1 MRWIA
6 SSLSAGQREQLV
18 ARLDPLGE
26 EVEASAL
33 EGDRLADAVVV
44 VEAGAEGLA
53 SLAEARREGP
63 GVPAVIV
70 VGAGSSPP
78 DLDGLYP
85 AVLVGTGWLDDE
97 DAVRRC
103 LAQVTALQGERQR
116 LQELEQQLREAE
128 EVRFQLQI
136 RNEELERLL
145 AAADSDEPLTGLR
158 GERSMARSVEEA
170 FNLARRHQ
178 TPVACLLIG
187 IDDYDE
193 LEQRFGGGFTDF
205 ISVQIAHRVKT
216 CMRNTD
222 LLSRYRPGE
231 LLMLSPFASREG
243 ATAVGERLREA
254 VATQHLEHQDRRV
267 KLSVSVGIATYSLDM
282 RTSTELVEAAANA
295 LDEARRGDGL
305 RVV

>member
-6 SSLSAGQREQLV
+6 SSLSADRRELLA
-18 ARLDPLGE
+18 ARLGPHGQ
-26 EVEASAL
+26 EVETSMSRDDGL
-33 EGDRLADAVVV
+33 VDAVLV
-44 VEAGAEGLA
+44 VEGGQDA
-53 SLAEARREGP
+53 SLAEARRQSAW
-63 GVPAVIV
+63 VPAVIV
-70 VGAGSSPP
+70 VEPGSEPP
-78 DLDGLYP
+78 DLSGLHP
-85 AVLVGTGWLDDE
+85 AVLVGSSWLDDE
-97 DAVRRC
+97 DELRRC
-103 LAQVTALQGERQR
+103 LAQVTALQAQRERLEQ
-116 LQELEQQLREAE
+116 LEQQLREAE

-178 TPVACLLIG
+178 TPVACLLVG
-187 IDDYDE
+187 IDDYEE

-205 ISVQIAHRVKT
+205 ITVQIAHRVKT

-231 LLMLSPFASREG
+231 LLMLSPFATREG
-243 ATAVGERLREA
+243 ATAVGVRLREA
-254 VATQHLEHQDRRV
+254 VATQHLEHEGRRLE
-267 KLSVSVGIATYSLDM
+267 LSVSVGIATYSLDM
-282 RTSTELVEAAANA
+282 QSSTELVETAAEA

-305 RVV
+305 SVV